1 MTAIQPTQT
10 HQMTTATNELY
21 AFRDKT
27 SGMWLRFYTPS
38 RRYDMWRE
46 YTDGARRTYSK
57 YRVENALTL
66 PEADPTSQAPV
77 FSVMTDDTGRVWA
90 GWYANGPLQAVADAY
105 APREFASEPVSASL
119 IAGWIDG
126 ALPEGVIELKGA
138 WVDPSSE
145 LKAALAD
152 LTSRAFVHAMHLL
165 GARYAYCTAAEH
177 AAPRWFNSGAREMP
191 GIVPAAYPDERY
203 RTTVLWWDAQ
213 TALDLSTSE
222 QRSLFLEEHLQA
234 TTI

>member
-1 MTAIQPTQT
+1 
-10 HQMTTATNELY
+10 MTTATGELY

-27 SGMWLRFYTPS
+27 SGMWLRFYTPA
-38 RRYDMWRE
+38 RRYDLWRE
-46 YTDGARRTYSK
+46 YVDGARRTYRK
-57 YRVENALTL
+57 YHVEKALTL
-66 PEADPTSQAPV
+66 PEADLTSQTPV
-77 FSVMTDDTGRVWA
+77 FSVMTDDAGKVRA
-90 GWYANGPLQAVADAY
+90 GWYANGPLQAVTDAY

-119 IAGWIDG
+119 IAGWIDDVI
-126 ALPEGVIELKGA
+126 PEGVLELKGA
-138 WVDPSSE
+138 WVDPSTD

-152 LTSRAFVHAMHLL
+152 LTSRAFVHAMHML

-203 RTTVLWWDAQ
+203 RTTVLWWDAR
-213 TALDLSTSE
+213 TALDLSTPE
-222 QRSLFLEEHLQA
+222 QRSLFLEEHREA